1 MSRLSFLIDAA
12 RAYAALSPDGRAFL
26 RKQRPKNKKSRTPE
40 SVALLENRTSRLSL
54 IRSLKTCDAM
64 FGECVPESVC
74 AESGRRRSSVY
85 ARFVPFAWIGLEI
98 RNRLLGAYGISPDES
113 HARQLILLT
122 FVHREW
128 DDLLE
133 EAQPETLYRILKS
146 PQPPEPRF
154 RLLCHVAVLT
164 NDLSKQKGRYEKTVE
179 VWDKA
184 MDFYNR
190 PFRDEEAASYLE
202 SKAAL
207 NEEIYARTLLPEVPP
222 ELSMTLHPFY
232 VWFLSLDDAADVN
245 RDRARGRTSYMTL
258 AADPVEEIWKFFRLC
273 EETIRRTAPRDPGRL
288 LLLMRSMT
296 ADVAAAVRQGRDI
309 ERDFYAA
316 PDKPVNRNPSPSSPY
331 RAGSA

>member
-1 MSRLSFLIDAA
+1 MSRFSFFIDAA

-26 RKQRPKNKKSRTPE
+26 RKQRSKSKKSRTPE
-40 SVALLENRTSRLSL
+40 SVGLLENRASRLSL
-54 IRSLKTCDAM
+54 LRSLKTCDAA
-64 FGECVPESVC
+64 FFECVPESVC
-74 AESGRRRSSVY
+74 DESGRRRSSVY

-98 RNRLLGAYGISPDES
+98 RSRLLDAFGISRDES
-113 HARQLILLT
+113 HDRQLILLT

-133 EAQPETLYRILKS
+133 EAQPETLYRILRS
-146 PQPPEPRF
+146 PQLPEPRF
-154 RLLCHVAVLT
+154 RLLYHVTAVINAL
-164 NDLSKQKGRYEKTVE
+164 NKQKGLFEKTVE

-184 MDFYNR
+184 MDYYNR

-202 SKAAL
+202 GKAAL

-222 ELSMTLHPFY
+222 ELSKILRPFY
-232 VWFLSLDDAADVN
+232 IWFLSLDDAADVE
-245 RDRARGRTSYMTL
+245 RDRARGRTTYMTL
-258 AADPVEEIWKFFRLC
+258 AADPVEEIWTLFQRC
-273 EETIRRTAPRDPGRL
+273 EETIRRTAPRDPGLL

-316 PDKPVNRNPSPSSPY
+316 PNKPVNRNPSPSSPY
-331 RAGSA
+331 RAGPA